1 MKIELMP
8 ISANK
13 TEVAFG
19 GEVTISGLMKMMGEK
34 VLGSVTDMLTK
45 QFFTNL
51 DHELAKQQAGK

>member
-8 ISANK
+8 ISGSE
-13 TEVAFG
+13 TEVTFV

-34 VLGSVTDMLTK
+34 VLGGVTDMLTK

-51 DHELAKQQAGK
+51 DREIAKQQADK